1 MWIQG
6 INITGL
12 KKDDEKPSALIYL
25 CENDKVRDKAYSI
38 VVNEIFKCIQYKYQY
53 DRAIVAII
61 TLISP
66 NDVQEYQTESDEI
79 FKKSGKTIG

>member
-6 INITGL
+6 INIKGL
-12 KKDDEKPSALIYL
+12 KKDDENPSALIYL
-25 CENDKVRDKAYSI
+25 CENNKVRGKAYNI
-38 VVNEIFKCIQYKYQY
+38 VVNEIFKGIQYKYQY

-66 NDVQEYQTESDEI
+66 NDVQEY
-79 FKKSGKTIG
+79 